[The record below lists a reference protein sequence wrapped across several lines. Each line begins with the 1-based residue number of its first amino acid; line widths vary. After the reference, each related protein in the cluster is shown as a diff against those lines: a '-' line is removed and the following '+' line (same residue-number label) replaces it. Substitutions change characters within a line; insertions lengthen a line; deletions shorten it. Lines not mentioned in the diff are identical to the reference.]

1 MARKRLAKPR
11 VAVCGLGIAGL
22 STCKNLTEA
31 GFDVTGF
38 DASDAIG
45 GLWHYSEEERTSCLY
60 NTRALVRRRMFGF
73 SDFPY
78 ANGDSDVPL
87 EPGEIEE
94 FLESYARHFGLE
106 SRLRLKTRV
115 SAVDRVGDKWQL
127 QLTKADGE
135 REEQAFDRLVLCTG
149 LNHSPKR
156 VHFDGVEDFK
166 GQVYNTHTY
175 KRPKNLDGK
184 RVLIVGLGATAT
196 DIARGLVGIAK
207 SISISHRNGCLMLP
221 FAKANDFCFPPLR
234 MQKESMK
241 KPVVEQAQVFHKA
254 FLDLQDD
261 AYNVKPEWGLGN
273 PPPMPYKLPII
284 GDGFYE
290 HLVSGA
296 VTLVPGLKR
305 VHESHVELSDG
316 KLLEVDVIIFSV
328 GYTKTYSLLGPW
340 DPSRNMPQAWKE
352 APGSTGR
359 PLPRLYQGIFSL
371 DFPDSLAFSEH
382 VGSTLSATM
391 NGDMAS
397 MALAQIWAGNSKLP
411 SDAEMARN
419 ADKQNQM
426 AISLASKGEIYDPG
440 MVDRAEWNVWV
451 DKAAGLGIQ
460 DRIGNGWKSWRLMLT
475 DYRLYKTL
483 LDGTFVPQVY
493 RLFDEG
499 KRKPWAGA
507 RESFLKANGM
517 S

>member
-1 MARKRLAKPR
+1 MAQNRLARTK
-11 VAVCGLGIAGL
+11 VAVCGLGISGL
-22 STCKNLTEA
+22 SACKNLTEA

-45 GLWHYSEEERTSCLY
+45 GLWHYSEGERTSCLY
-60 NTRALVRRRMFGF
+60 NTRALVRRRTFGF

-87 EPGEIEE
+87 EPGEIQA

-106 SRLRLKTRV
+106 PRLRLKTRV
-115 SAVDRVGDKWQL
+115 TAVNRVDDKWHL
-127 QLTKADGE
+127 QLTKSDGE
-135 REEQAFDRLVLCTG
+135 SEEQVFDRLVLCTG
-149 LNHSPKR
+149 LNHSPKQ
-156 VHFDGVEDFK
+156 VHFEGVDDFK
-166 GQVYNTHTY
+166 GQVFNTHTY

-207 SISISHRNGCLMLP
+207 SILISHRHGCLMLP
-221 FAKANDFCFPPLR
+221 FGKANDICFPPLR
-234 MQKESMK
+234 TQRDNAR
-241 KPVVEQAQVFHKA
+241 KPVTEQAQVFHKS
-254 FLDLQDD
+254 FLDMQDE
-261 AYNVKPEWGLGN
+261 AFNLKPEWGLAN
-273 PPPMPYKLPII
+273 SPPMPYKLPIV
-284 GDGFYE
+284 GEGFYE

-296 VTLVPGLKR
+296 VTLVAGLKR
-305 VHESHVELSDG
+305 VYESHVELSDG
-316 KLLEVDVIIFSV
+316 SSLEVDVIIFSV
-328 GYTKTYSLLGPW
+328 GYTKSYSLLGPW
-340 DPSRNMPQAWKE
+340 DPSRDMPQAWKD
-352 APGSTGR
+352 APGSMGR

-371 DFPDSLAFSEH
+371 DFPDSLAYLEH
-382 VGSTLSATM
+382 VGSTLSATI

-397 MALAQIWAGNSKLP
+397 MALAQVWIGNSKLP

-419 ADKQNQM
+419 ANKQNQM
-426 AISLASKGEIYDPG
+426 AISLASKGEIYDPA
-440 MVDRAEWNVWV
+440 MVDRTEWNPWV

-460 DRIGNGWKSWRLMLT
+460 DRIGSGWKSWRLMLT

-499 KRKPWAGA
+499 KRKPWKGA
-507 RESFLKANGM
+507 RDSFLKANGM

>member
-1 MARKRLAKPR
+1 MGRKRLAKPK

-22 STCKNLTEA
+22 SACKNLTEA

-45 GLWHYSEEERTSCLY
+45 GLWHYSEGERTSCLY

-78 ANGDSDVPL
+78 ANGESDVPL
-87 EPGEIEE
+87 EPGEIQA

-106 SRLRLKTRV
+106 SRLRLRTRV
-115 SAVDRVGDKWQL
+115 STIDRVGDKWHL
-127 QLTKADGE
+127 QLTKSDGE

-156 VHFDGVEDFK
+156 VHFEGIDDFK
-166 GQVYNTHTY
+166 GQ
-175 KRPKNLDGK
+175 
-184 RVLIVGLGATAT
+184 
-196 DIARGLVGIAK
+196 
-207 SISISHRNGCLMLP
+207 LP
-221 FAKANDFCFPPLR
+221 FSKANDFCFPPLR
-234 MQKESMK
+234 MQKESIK
-241 KPVVEQAQVFHKA
+241 KPIVEQAQAFHKA
-254 FLDLQDD
+254 FLDMQAE
-261 AYNVKPEWGLGN
+261 AYDVKPEWGLGN

-296 VTLVPGLKR
+296 VTLVSGLKR

-316 KLLEVDVIIFSV
+316 KVLEVDVIIFSV
-328 GYTKTYSLLGPW
+328 GYTKSYSLVGQW
-340 DPSRNMPQAWKE
+340 DPSRNMPQAWKD
-352 APGSTGR
+352 APGSMGR

-382 VGSTLSATM
+382 VGSTLSATI

-397 MALAQIWAGNSKLP
+397 MALAQVWAGNTKLP

-426 AISLASKGEIYDPG
+426 AIFLAGKGEIYDPA
-440 MVDRAEWNVWV
+440 MVDRAEWNLWV

-507 RESFLKANGM
+507 RESFFKANGI

>member
-1 MARKRLAKPR
+1 
-11 VAVCGLGIAGL
+11 GIAGL
-22 STCKNLTEA
+22 SACKNLTEA

-45 GLWHYSEEERTSCLY
+45 GLWHYSEGQRTSCLY
-60 NTRALVRRRMFGF
+60 NTRALVRRRMVGE
-73 SDFPY
+73 
-78 ANGDSDVPL
+78 SDVPL
-87 EPGEIEE
+87 EPGEIQA
-94 FLESYARHFGLE
+94 FLESYARQFGLE
-106 SRLRLKTRV
+106 SRLRLRTRV
-115 SAVDRVGDKWQL
+115 SAIDRVGDKWHL
-127 QLTKADGE
+127 QLTKSDGE

-156 VHFDGVEDFK
+156 VHFEGIDDFK
-166 GQVYNTHTY
+166 GQVFNTHTY
-175 KRPKNLDGK
+175 KRQETSILSINLDGK

-207 SISISHRNGCLMLP
+207 SIFISHRNGCLMVRLP
-221 FAKANDFCFPPLR
+221 FGKANDFCFPPLR
-234 MQKESMK
+234 MQKESIK
-241 KPVVEQAQVFHKA
+241 KPIVEQAQAFHKA
-254 FLDLQDD
+254 FLDMQAE
-261 AYNVKPEWGLGN
+261 AYDVKPEWGLGN

-296 VTLVPGLKR
+296 VTLVSGLKR

-316 KLLEVDVIIFSV
+316 KVLEVDVIIFSV
-328 GYTKTYSLLGPW
+328 GYTKSYSLVGQW
-340 DPSRNMPQAWKE
+340 DPSRNMPQAWKD
-352 APGSTGR
+352 APGSMGR

-382 VGSTLSATM
+382 VGSTLSATI

-397 MALAQIWAGNSKLP
+397 MALAQVWAGNTKLP

-426 AISLASKGEIYDPG
+426 AIFLAGKGEIYDPA
-440 MVDRAEWNVWV
+440 MVDRAEWNLWV

-507 RESFLKANGM
+507 RESFFKANGM